1 MRHNEVAEYKEL
13 TLGGKMGIRTKRNWV
28 IAALAAVTLMAAG
41 MTVAH
46 DEDWKVPDAAR
57 NLKNPIAPSPDG
69 IATASAIYKDKCANC
84 HGDKGVGDGPEATMY
99 DPQPANLADAH
110 MMAGMTDGEI
120 FYKITEGRK
129 PMPGF
134 KQQLS
139 DEQRWQLVNFL
150 RTLSAKPAGGK
161 PGK

>member
-1 MRHNEVAEYKEL
+1 MSP
-13 TLGGKMGIRTKRNWV
+13 LGGQMEIRRARNWV
-28 IAALAAVTLMAAG
+28 IAALAAVSLLAAG

-46 DEDWKVPDAAR
+46 DEDWKVPAEAKK
-57 NLKNPIAPSPDG
+57 LKNPVAPTPDG

-120 FYKITEGRK
+120 YWKITEGRK
-129 PMPGF
+129 PMPSF
-134 KQQLS
+134 KKDLT
-139 DEQRWQLVNFL
+139 DEQRWQVVNFL
-150 RTLSAKPAGGK
+150 RTLSAKPAGK
-161 PGK
+161 INK